1 MHLSTYWPRYILTI
15 TFCMMVFSFGC
26 KTEPASD
33 TAWMTE
39 EGVIAD
45 QAMVVSAHPLA
56 SAAGVEILQA
66 GGNAVDAAIA
76 VQYALA
82 VVYPVA
88 GNIGGGGF
96 MVIRE
101 ADGSLHN
108 LDYREKAPAAATR
121 DMYLDENGDAV
132 SEMSRQGHLAS
143 GVPGAVAGM
152 FEAHKKLG
160 SLPMEKLLEPAIR
173 LAKDGFTL
181 TEKEARNLNNH
192 LERLNKYST
201 TETTYSSKEEWA
213 TGDSIFHSDLG
224 DVLVRVKE
232 DGQAGFYEGETA
244 DLIVAEMERGN
255 GIITRE
261 DLKAYEAVWR
271 EPITAMYKDYKLISM
286 APPSSGGIAL
296 SQLLEMVE
304 PFEMS
309 KSPWHSP
316 ENTHLMIEAERRV
329 YADRSQHLGDMDFY
343 PVPIETLMDSTYI
356 HSRMDDFDPAVA
368 TKSDDIAAGE
378 IAAEHEETTHF
389 SVVDADG
396 NAVSVTTTINGGYGC
411 HVVVGGAGF
420 ILNNEMD
427 DFSAKPGTPNM
438 FGLIGAEANAIEPGK
453 RMLSSMT
460 PSIIEKDGNLLMVV
474 GTPGGSTIITSVF
487 QTILNVL
494 EHGMS
499 MQGAV
504 KAARFHHQWKPEIV
518 FFEPNSFSIQD
529 STILAEMGHS
539 LQKRNSI
546 GRVDAILVRPDGKL
560 EGGADPRGDDTATG
574 Y

>member
-1 MHLSTYWPRYILTI
+1 F

-26 KTEPASD
+26 KTETTSE
-33 TAWMTE
+33 TAWMTK

-101 ADGSLHN
+101 ADGTLHN

-121 DMYLDENGDAV
+121 DMYLDENGDAI

-152 FEAHKKLG
+152 FEAHKNLG

-181 TEKEARNLNNH
+181 TEKEARNLTNH

-201 TETTYSSKEEWA
+201 TETTYSSQEEWA

-224 DVLVRVKE
+224 DVLIRVKE
-232 DGQAGFYEGETA
+232 NGQAGFYEGETA

-329 YADRSQHLGDMDFY
+329 YADRSKHLGDMDFY

-356 HSRMDDFDPAVA
+356 HSRMNDFDPAIA
-368 TKSDDIAAGE
+368 TKSDDIAAGDVPE
-378 IAAEHEETTHF
+378 EHEETTHF

-460 PSIIEKDGNLLMVV
+460 PSIIEKDGKLLMVV

-504 KAARFHHQWKPEIV
+504 TASRFHHQWKPEIV

-529 STILAEMGHS
+529 STTLAEMGHS

-560 EGGADPRGDDTATG
+560 EGGADPRGDDTAAG